1 MIGNERLRRN
11 SFSET
16 VGDVKGETLEKTLHH
31 GLVELEAAKPDDTVR
46 NMGAEALGDK
56 LTDRVAEVKVVK
68 VGETLTDLKATS
80 RDLTLAATLAEIVSE
95 TACKT
100 PSDVDT
106 FSATL

>member
-31 GLVELEAAKPDDTVR
+31 GLVELEAAKADDTVR

-80 RDLTLAATLAEIVSE
+80 RDLTLAATLAEIVFE
-95 TACKT
+95 TAFKT

>member
-1 MIGNERLRRN
+1 MKAG
-11 SFSET
+11 
-16 VGDVKGETLEKTLHH
+16 
-31 GLVELEAAKPDDTVR
+31 
-46 NMGAEALGDK
+46 
-56 LTDRVAEVKVVK
+56 K

-80 RDLTLAATLAEIVSE
+80 RELTLAAALAEMVSE

>member
-1 MIGNERLRRN
+1 
-11 SFSET
+11 
-16 VGDVKGETLEKTLHH
+16 
-31 GLVELEAAKPDDTVR
+31 
-46 NMGAEALGDK
+46 MGAEALCDT
-56 LTDRVAEVKVVK
+56 LSDRLAEVKAGK

-80 RDLTLAATLAEIVSE
+80 RELTLAATLAEMVSE

>member
-1 MIGNERLRRN
+1 MRRN

-16 VGDVKGETLEKTLHH
+16 VGDVKGKTLQKMLHN
-31 GLVELEAAKPDDTVR
+31 GLVELEAAKLDDRVP
-46 NMGAEALGDK
+46 NMGAEALGDT
-56 LTDRVAEVKVVK
+56 LSDRLAEVKAGK

-80 RDLTLAATLAEIVSE
+80 RELTLAAALAEMVSE
-95 TACKT
+95 TSCKT